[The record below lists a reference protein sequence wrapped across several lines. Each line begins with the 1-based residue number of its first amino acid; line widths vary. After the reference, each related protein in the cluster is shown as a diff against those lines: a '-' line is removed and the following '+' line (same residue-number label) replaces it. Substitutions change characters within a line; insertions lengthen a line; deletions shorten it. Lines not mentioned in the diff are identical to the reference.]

1 MLPSLP
7 QVELCSYVSE
17 GHSRASANESSP
29 FKGPALANGDTLSID
44 EALRFALEYSDIARS
59 LDGDEVVLEQATGY
73 DAPISSETVRQ
84 ALAAF
89 DTSLDTSFSWN
100 RFEGPPNSF
109 FGPGID
115 REDRRDEATFATGLS
130 KLWQRG
136 TQTRVGYNP
145 SPGYLF
151 FPGGSTGFNPTHV
164 SAFEVEVRQP
174 LLQGGGLEVNR
185 APILVAQLQT
195 DQSAWEFKEA
205 LLEMVQSVE
214 KAYWELYAAR
224 VARRVLEE
232 QSPMIEEVVRVEEAN
247 MAADRSVKADVA
259 KARTQLYRLRQ
270 RKVGADRVIRE
281 KEIQLGSLI
290 GLSAHRR
297 VSLELTTQPPTAP
310 MLFDKYASI
319 ERAINNQPLLVQR
332 RIRTRIRELEIR
344 VASNQYLPKLDLQ
357 ALYRANG
364 LEDDLGNALEMM
376 VEQDFYDWQFG
387 AAFSVPLG
395 RNGPR
400 ARLREAELQLAR
412 EQAQLREQVR
422 LTVFE
427 ITEIHTR
434 IEALYAEYRVAK
446 ERENQAKQWLE
457 GAQIRYKN
465 PPPAGRT
472 VNWMVIA
479 LNDLLLALQGSSDA
493 AEEAAVL
500 LAEYNTELARLQQV
514 EGNLLGKYNV
524 CLLDEP
530 LTNQVKEQLPAIAIP
545 KQQPAEELPKNEKV
559 DNGGSGRNAFMA
571 VSPEVALDARLGPWW
586 LPAQVEPILEPAP
599 AELELLPQLKP
610 PQANARIKGVSPVK
624 NGEQV
629 GWTVL
634 PPLVSASPVV
644 PTPKVPKAGVVD
656 NPYVTSSI
664 STAVLPS
671 QGGEASSPEPPRH

>member
-1 MLPSLP
+1 L
-7 QVELCSYVSE
+7 Q
-17 GHSRASANESSP
+17 
-29 FKGPALANGDTLSID
+29 
-44 EALRFALEYSDIARS
+44 FALQHSDIARS
-59 LDGDEVVLEQATGY
+59 IDGEEVVIEQATGY
-73 DAPISSETVRQ
+73 DAPISSETARQ

-89 DTSLDTSFSWN
+89 DTSLDTSFAWN

-130 KLWQRG
+130 KLWYRG
-136 TQTRVGYNP
+136 TQTRIGYNP
-145 SPGYLF
+145 TPGYLF

-174 LLQGGGLEVNR
+174 LLQGGGLEVNS

-224 VARRVLEE
+224 VARRVIEE
-232 QSPMIEEVVRVEEAN
+232 QAPMIEEVVRVEEAN
-247 MAADRSVKADVA
+247 FSADRSVKADVA
-259 KARTQLYRLRQ
+259 KARTQLYRLKQ
-270 RKVGADRVIRE
+270 RKIEADQTIRE
-281 KEIQLGSLI
+281 KELQLGSLI
-290 GLSAHRR
+290 GIDAHRR

-310 MLFDKYASI
+310 MLLDEYASI
-319 ERAINNQPLLVQR
+319 QRAVNNQPLLVQR
-332 RIRTRIRELEIR
+332 RIRARIRELEIK
-344 VASNQYLPKLDLQ
+344 VASNQYLPKLELQ

-364 LEDDLGNALEMM
+364 LEDDLGNALKMM

-434 IEALYAEYRVAK
+434 IAALHAEYRTAT
-446 ERENQAKQWLE
+446 EREKQAKQWLE
-457 GAQIRYKN
+457 GARIRYKN
-465 PPPAGRT
+465 PPPAGRS
-472 VNWMVIA
+472 VNWMLIA
-479 LNDLLLALQGSSDA
+479 LNDLLLALQESSDA

-500 LAEYNTELARLQQV
+500 VADYNAELARLQQV

-524 CLLDEP
+524 RLQDEP
-530 LTNQVKEQLPAIAIP
+530 LTNEIIKQLPEIALPKPEKPVEQLP
-545 KQQPAEELPKNEKV
+545 KKKNAEKK
-559 DNGGSGRNAFMA
+559 DGDRNAFMV
-571 VSPEVALDARLGPWW
+571 VSPELATDAPLGPWW
-586 LPAQVEPILEPAP
+586 LPTQVAPSVDTAP
-599 AELELLPQLKP
+599 AELERVPQLDP
-610 PQANARIKGVSPVK
+610 PQASAKIKGISPVE
-624 NGEQV
+624 NGEQI

-634 PPLVSASPVV
+634 PPLVKPPLMVHSPQALE
-644 PTPKVPKAGVVD
+644 TGVVD
-656 NPYVTSSI
+656 NPFFNPSV
-664 STAVLPS
+664 STAKLPNERKEV
-671 QGGEASSPEPPRH
+671 GSPKPALR